1 MSAGWLN
8 KPPSNAARLFFF
20 FLLSVSLMVVDHRSH
35 YLQTIRSALAVVVY
49 PIQIA
54 ALLPVKAGSGAVAL
68 FQGRE
73 SLRAENE
80 QLRREQLLYQA
91 RLEKLDALEVEN
103 ARLRRLLDAA
113 VSVADRAVVAELLE
127 VSLEPFTQKILVNK
141 GATDGVYLGQPVI
154 DAEGVMGQITQVT
167 PFTSTATLI
176 TDPSHAIPVQVRR
189 NGLRAILFGNGSRTA
204 LDLPHLTPLSDIQE
218 GDVLITSG
226 MGGRFPVGYPVARV
240 VRVVRDPNEPFLAI
254 EATPV
259 AKLDHSK
266 EVLLIWSGQAE
277 PAPGE
282 VDQ

>member
-1 MSAGWLN
+1 MSSGWLN
-8 KPPSNAARLFFF
+8 KPPSNVARLFFF

-35 YLQTIRSALAVVVY
+35 YLHTIRAALAVVVY
-49 PIQIA
+49 PIQMA
-54 ALLPVKAGSGAVAL
+54 ALVPVKLGSGAVAL
-68 FQGRE
+68 FEGRE
-73 SLRAENE
+73 SLRDENE
-80 QLRREQLLYQA
+80 RLRHEELLYQA

-103 ARLRRLLDAA
+103 ARLRRLLGAA
-113 VSVADRAVVAELLE
+113 ISVADRAVVAELLE

-141 GATDGVYLGQPVI
+141 GSTDRVYLGQPVI

-176 TDPSHAIPVQVRR
+176 TDPGHAIPVQVRR
-189 NGLRAILFGNGSRTA
+189 NGLRAILFGNGSRTV
-204 LDLPHLTPLSDIQE
+204 LDLPHLTPLSDIKE

-240 VRVVRDPNEPFLAI
+240 MSVVRDPNEPFLAI

-266 EVLLIWSGQAE
+266 EVLLIWSSQTE
-277 PAPGE
+277 APPVE
-282 VDQ
+282 AAP